1 MSLSGALW
9 TRLQAVTGVTDLVST
24 RIWPSKN
31 DITKPTFPYVTW
43 ELVAAER
50 PSAFGSDTGDVEAS
64 VRYHVWAETTT
75 AKTGYDSADDVI
87 EAIRVALQRFR
98 GTLDST
104 EIQDIFVD
112 GQHTATEP
120 APNIHHHIIDF
131 RVWYKE

>member
-9 TRLQAVTGVTDLVST
+9 TRLQAVTGVTDLVVA

-43 ELVAAER
+43 ELVNADR
-50 PSAFGSDTGDVEAS
+50 SSAFGSDTGDVEAI
-64 VRYHVWAETTT
+64 VRYHVWAKATT
-75 AKTGYDSADDVI
+75 AVRGYASADGVI
-87 EAIRVALQRFR
+87 EAIRVALQRFK

-104 EIQDIFVD
+104 VIQDIFVD

-120 APNIHHHIIDF
+120 EPKIHHHIIDF